1 MVKCFKSKKGG
12 NQKGKMSN
20 VKQGKKKKG
29 LRIFLTVLLV
39 LIVIIAALGI
49 WQRQNISA
57 ALHGLQSSTED
68 IQQEMQANEEQMD
81 EAVSDYNIPDTEV
94 SDEVAEGIVDGT
106 MDVNKVV
113 DELLK
118 NQNSS
123 STSSGSSGSAAAS
136 ASSDAEIQRL
146 ITKLYVLRG
155 SYTSRLN
162 GLIGAAKSEYYA
174 LPESQRTDTARRR
187 IVSAKIS
194 QGSAMEGA
202 CDAQVSAIV
211 SQIRSRLKE
220 TGQST
225 ALADQIMSSYQNEKQ
240 LRKSYYMSMV

>member
-1 MVKCFKSKKGG
+1 
-12 NQKGKMSN
+12 MSET
-20 VKQGKKKKG
+20 KKKQKSKG
-29 LRIFLTVLLV
+29 LRVFLTVLL
-39 LIVIIAALGI
+39 LILAVIIGLGI

-68 IQQEMQANEEQMD
+68 IQQEMEENEQEMD

-113 DELLK
+113 DDLLRK
-118 NQNSS
+118 QSS
-123 STSSGSSGSAAAS
+123 SSSGASSSSGSTATG
-136 ASSDAEIQRL
+136 SSDPEIQRL

-162 GLIGAAKSEYYA
+162 GLIGAAKSEFNS
-174 LPESQRTDTARRR
+174 LPAEQRTDTARRR

-211 SQIRSRLKE
+211 SQIRSRLSA

-225 ALADQIMSSYQNEKQ
+225 ALADQIMSSYQSEKQ

>member
-1 MVKCFKSKKGG
+1 
-12 NQKGKMSN
+12 MSEI
-20 VKQGKKKKG
+20 KKKKKSKG
-29 LRIFLTVLLV
+29 LRIFLPVLL
-39 LIVIIAALGI
+39 LILVVIIGLGI
-49 WQRQNISA
+49 WQHRNISA

-68 IQQEMQANEEQMD
+68 IQQEMEENEQEMD

-113 DELLK
+113 DDLLK
-118 NQNSS
+118 KQSSASSGTSGSS
-123 STSSGSSGSAAAS
+123 SSSSSSGSTSTG
-136 ASSDAEIQRL
+136 SSDPEIQRL

-162 GLIGAAKSEYYA
+162 GLIGAAKSEFNS
-174 LPESQRTDTARRR
+174 LPAEQRTDTARRR

-202 CDAQVSAIV
+202 CDAQVSSIV
-211 SQIRSRLKE
+211 SQIRSRLSA

-225 ALADQIMSSYQNEKQ
+225 ALADQIMSSYQSEKQ

>member
-1 MVKCFKSKKGG
+1 MSEVKKKKKG
-12 NQKGKMSN
+12 
-20 VKQGKKKKG
+20 KG
-29 LRIFLTVLLV
+29 LRIFLIILL
-39 LIVIIAALGI
+39 LILVVIIGLGI

-68 IQQEMQANEEQMD
+68 IQQEMEQNEQEMD
-81 EAVSDYNIPDTEV
+81 DAVSDYNIPDTEV
-94 SDEVAEGIVDGT
+94 TDEVAEGIVDGT

-113 DELLK
+113 DDLLK
-118 NQNSS
+118 NQSS
-123 STSSGSSGSAAAS
+123 ASSGSSSASS
-136 ASSDAEIQRL
+136 ASSDPEIQRL

-162 GLIGAAKSEYYA
+162 GLIGAAKSEYNA

-187 IVSAKIS
+187 IVSSKIS

-225 ALADQIMSSYQNEKQ
+225 ALADQIMSTYQSEKQ
-240 LRKSYYMSMV
+240 LRKSYYMSLV

>member
-1 MVKCFKSKKGG
+1 M
-12 NQKGKMSN
+12 GKETAYPAQVN
-20 VKQGKKKKG
+20 GKKKHKG
-29 LRIFLTVLLV
+29 LKIFLIILLIIV
-39 LIVIIAALGI
+39 VIIAALGI

-68 IQQEMQANEEQMD
+68 IQKEMEENEQEMDA
-81 EAVSDYNIPDTEV
+81 AVSDYDIPDTQV

-106 MDVNKVV
+106 MDVNKIV
-113 DELLK
+113 DEMLK
-118 NQNSS
+118 NN
-123 STSSGSSGSAAAS
+123 TSGSSAAAS

-162 GLIGAAKSEYYA
+162 GLISSAKSEYAA

-187 IVSAKIS
+187 IVSSKIS
-194 QGSAMEGA
+194 QGSAMESA
-202 CDAQVSAIV
+202 CDAQVNDVV

-225 ALADQIMSSYQNEKQ
+225 SLADQIMSTYQREKQ
-240 LRKSYYMSMV
+240 LQKSYYMSLV

>member
-1 MVKCFKSKKGG
+1 
-12 NQKGKMSN
+12 MSET
-20 VKQGKKKKG
+20 KKKQKSKG
-29 LRIFLTVLLV
+29 LRVFLTVLL
-39 LIVIIAALGI
+39 LILAVIIGLGI

-68 IQQEMQANEEQMD
+68 IQQEMEENEQEMD

-113 DELLK
+113 DDLLK
-118 NQNSS
+118 KQSS
-123 STSSGSSGSAAAS
+123 SSSGASSSSGSTATG
-136 ASSDAEIQRL
+136 SSDPEIQRL

-162 GLIGAAKSEYYA
+162 GLIGAAKSEFNS
-174 LPESQRTDTARRR
+174 LPAEQRTDTARRR

-211 SQIRSRLKE
+211 SQIRSRLSA

-225 ALADQIMSSYQNEKQ
+225 ALADQIMSSYQSEKQ